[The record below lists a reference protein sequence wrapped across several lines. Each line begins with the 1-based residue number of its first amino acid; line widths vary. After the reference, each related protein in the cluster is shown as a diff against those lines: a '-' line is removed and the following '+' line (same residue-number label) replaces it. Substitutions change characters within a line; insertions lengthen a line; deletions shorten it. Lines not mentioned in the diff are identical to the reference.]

1 MAHFTNSLRCGDHVW
16 LRRHL
21 HRRGQ
26 ASGMR
31 ARDPDSELA
40 IAMQQS
46 RLHRNVIGT
55 GRRHGEPKL
64 LNRVQIDCEVDLG

>member
-1 MAHFTNSLRCGDHVW
+1 MGGPEVSPVPQTEPERV
-16 LRRHL
+16 
-21 HRRGQ
+21 
-26 ASGMR
+26 
-31 ARDPDSELA
+31 
-40 IAMQQS
+40 QQS